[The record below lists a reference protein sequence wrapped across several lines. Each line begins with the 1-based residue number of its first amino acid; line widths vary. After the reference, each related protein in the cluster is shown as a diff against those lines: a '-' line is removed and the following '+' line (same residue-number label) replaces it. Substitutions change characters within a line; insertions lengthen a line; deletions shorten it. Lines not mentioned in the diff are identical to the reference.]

1 MKDNKS
7 AYTSSDYD
15 ANVNKVL
22 PYYNEFHRQIIDA
35 AKCIDADNL
44 RWLDLG
50 CGTGTLACKATNA
63 VGNCKFT
70 LCDISEPMLKTAEE
84 KLKNSSVA
92 AEYINCSND
101 KINFSNEFDI
111 VSAVMSNHYF
121 KPEQRKAATKNA
133 FNALKPGGIYITF
146 ENVEPQAESVKDL
159 YIKRWGE
166 YMLSAGR
173 SQDEIENHF
182 NRRGTEYF
190 PITVSEHLYLLKEC
204 GFKSAEI
211 LWYSYMQA
219 GFLAIK

>member
-1 MKDNKS
+1 
-7 AYTSSDYD
+7 
-15 ANVNKVL
+15 
-22 PYYNEFHRQIIDA
+22 
-35 AKCIDADNL
+35 
-44 RWLDLG
+44 
-50 CGTGTLACKATNA
+50 
-63 VGNCKFT
+63 
-70 LCDISEPMLKTAEE
+70 MLKTAEE

-121 KPEQRKAATKNA
+121 NPEQRKNATKNA

-146 ENVEPQAESVKDL
+146 ENIEPQAESVKKL

-173 SQDEIENHF
+173 SQDEVENHF

-204 GFKSAEI
+204 GFKCAEI
-211 LWYSYMQA
+211 LWYSYVQA